1 MTREELIEKEA
12 AEYGPTRGGTFK
24 AGVRWADKHP
34 MSQWVAVE
42 EGMPESGKPVVVTDG
57 KGYIKVNTVR
67 AKEFHGVVANELF
80 PYQILDARPEI
91 TKRITSYRVPVHET
105 KEGEGRNDLAG

>member
-34 MSQWVAVE
+34 MSPWVAVE

-57 KGYIKVNTVR
+57 KGYIKVNIWYELRNFTGWSQTSSFPIR
-67 AKEFHGVVANELF
+67 YWMPIPKLPNE
-80 PYQILDARPEI
+80 
-91 TKRITSYRVPVHET
+91 
-105 KEGEGRNDLAG
+105 